1 VIVNTLSTRSAL
13 IGGPIVNW
21 RQPGTVI
28 TNYIKFPK
36 SVQIDRPDLIVIA
49 DYISKNAAIIKF
61 FSTNS
66 GTAGGGKSITNSLI
80 GSENFYVDGS
90 TTGTNL
96 TSQTAYWI

>member
-1 VIVNTLSTRSAL
+1 MVNWESQVIVTNYMRYPKSVGIDRPDQL
-13 IGGPIVNW
+13 
-21 RQPGTVI
+21 VI
-28 TNYIKFPK
+28 TNYIADDAVVIK
-36 SVQIDRPDLIVIA
+36 SF
-49 DYISKNAAIIKF
+49 Y
-61 FSTNS
+61 TNS